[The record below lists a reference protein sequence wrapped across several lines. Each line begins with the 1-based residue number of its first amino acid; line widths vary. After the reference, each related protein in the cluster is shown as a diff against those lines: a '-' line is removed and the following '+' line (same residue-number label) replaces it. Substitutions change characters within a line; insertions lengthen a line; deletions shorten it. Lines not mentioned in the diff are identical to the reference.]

1 MPELRH
7 HPVPLRRALR
17 RCANN
22 DRVYSATEAL
32 GGNALLVA
40 PALRA
45 ASIADLTHTLHA
57 SHSLTMDATVQLP
70 HAKDFVGYVLA
81 FGDAGVVT
89 TTDVPKIAEL
99 LCGGSRTGIYVVSAC
114 KPHDPH
120 ATAPEALADRF
131 CRVVRSALD

>member
-1 MPELRH
+1 MPKLHH

-45 ASIADLTHTLHA
+45 ASLADLTHTIDA
-57 SHSLTMDATVQLP
+57 PHSLNMAATVQLA
-70 HAKDFVGYVLA
+70 HAADFVGSVLA
-81 FGDAGVVT
+81 FDASGAVAIT
-89 TTDVPKIAEL
+89 STPQIAEL
-99 LCGGSRTGIYVVSAC
+99 TCGGVRTGIYVVSAC
-114 KPHDPH
+114 EPRDPR
-120 ATAPEALADRF
+120 AVAPEALAERF
-131 CRVVRSALD
+131 CRVARSARN